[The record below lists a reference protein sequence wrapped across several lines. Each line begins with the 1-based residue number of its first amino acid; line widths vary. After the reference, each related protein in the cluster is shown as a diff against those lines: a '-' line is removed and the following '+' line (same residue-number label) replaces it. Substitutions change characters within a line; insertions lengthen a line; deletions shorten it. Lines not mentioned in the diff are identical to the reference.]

1 LRFSFGFWYNDS
13 DKEENMKQKLFI
25 IASFGFCAI
34 LISLWGCGESMPK
47 DEELA
52 AVTRHVAEDFMT
64 ELKGELLTA
73 LEDTVAGT
81 AGAIYVCAERAPE
94 ISARYASL
102 PGLTVR
108 RTSKRVRNPNNAP
121 DEYEMKTLDIL
132 EQRPAFGSQDH
143 YEWETTGDQ
152 MKFRFVK
159 AIKMTSACL
168 KCHGDPEKMEDAVK
182 TAIAERYE
190 NDQATGFKLD
200 ELRGILTVSL
210 EWPEGKAVYD
220 SISAGL

>member
-1 LRFSFGFWYNDS
+1 MRYTKT
-13 DKEENMKQKLFI
+13 DKEDYMKQKLFI
-25 IASFGFCAI
+25 ITSLGLYIF
-34 LISLWGCGESMPK
+34 LISLWGCGKSVPK

-52 AVTRHVAEDFMT
+52 AVTRHIAEDYMT
-64 ELKGELLTA
+64 DLKGELLEA
-73 LEDTVAGT
+73 LKDSAGT

-94 ISARYASL
+94 ISAHYSSL

-121 DEYEMKTLDIL
+121 DEYELKMLDIL

-143 YEWETTGDQ
+143 YEWETVGDA

-159 AIKMTSACL
+159 AIKTSSACL
-168 KCHGDPEKMEDAVK
+168 KCHGDPDKMEDDVK
-182 TAIAERYE
+182 AAIAARYPD
-190 NDQATGFKLD
+190 DQATGFKLD

-210 EWPEGKAVYD
+210 DWPEGKAVYD
-220 SISAGL
+220 SISAEL